1 MNEGP
6 QIVELSTKRCAYAL
20 SMVKWEH
27 KGVILMTP
35 EQSAELGILLREQR
49 QRLGIST
56 PRLARQ
62 VGTRQST
69 ITRLEHG
76 RFASPH
82 PDKLARIAKA
92 LNLDRV
98 EVFARAGYV
107 MSDDLPSLRP
117 YLAIKYPELSESAVA
132 EIARQFEKTPI
143 ENSPLSTTNGKEGG

>member
-1 MNEGP
+1 MNNGGP
-6 QIVELSTKRCAYAL
+6 QNVKLSTKRCAYAL
-20 SMVKWEH
+20 SLVEWEH

-35 EQSAELGILLREQR
+35 EQAAELGTLLREKR

-56 PRLARQ
+56 PRLAQQ

-76 RFASPH
+76 QFASPH

-92 LNLDRV
+92 LGLDRV

-107 MSDDLPSLRP
+107 MSDDLPSLKP
-117 YLAIKYPELSESAVA
+117 YLTIKYPDLSESAVA
-132 EIARQFEKTPI
+132 EIARQFEKLSVKNT
-143 ENSPLSTTNGKEGG
+143 STTN